1 MAVPAGAR
9 AKGMPGLRRAARGSR
24 HTKGKSLR
32 TTARIRK
39 PKG

>member
-1 MAVPAGAR
+1 MAVPAAAL
-9 AKGMPGLRRAARGSR
+9 AKGMRGLRRAARGAR

-32 TTARIRK
+32 TTARLRK